1 MRFKIP
7 RTWITAFLVVL
18 GVVVLSVAIWCNP
31 ISAQEGQENAENFPV
46 PVEQAGEGDAVQPA
60 AAGPVSVLEIN
71 VTDEDGSTRVEIIL
85 SGNASSSNS
94 FFLSDPLRLVVDIEG
109 AFLTS
114 RPDPIPVGD
123 GIINQVRVG
132 QFNPTVVRIVFDLE
146 RVASYT
152 IVQTEDKP
160 DVLTICF
167 PKRVTGVNF
176 FDRDGRAEVV
186 IFGEGE
192 LEFETLSLLD
202 PPRIVVDLPGAVLA
216 SDATEIPVSHAQV
229 SSVRASQFEPDKV
242 RVVVDLAKPSTYS
255 VYTSSKRPGE
265 IIVNLGCR
273 ILGASFVVNEKSTIV
288 DVMTTGDP
296 EVEYM
301 LLSSPTRL
309 VMDFQNSILDTT
321 EREIPVGDGVVERIR
336 LAQHSPMTVR
346 VVLDLNYYTGHLA
359 AVDSAEKKAR
369 VEVYRSSVANKVI
382 AIDPGH
388 GGVDPGAIGPTGLK
402 EKDVVLDIA
411 KRVAA
416 ELEAKGARVVMT
428 RSEDVTVAL
437 PDRVQIAQDAGA
449 DAFVSIHANAARN
462 RDSTGTETL
471 YSGTMT
477 LSRVL
482 AESVQAA
489 LVNRIQQVDRG
500 ARERNDLLVIREAQ
514 CPACLVE
521 VVFMSNYTEELM
533 LLDPAFRQKAA
544 EGIAAGVMSFFGF
557 HEAREAEVGD
567 TAQTGDDVAEDAGE
581 EGQGTEA
588 LTLPVQEDI
597 GPEESEPVGE
607 LPYADH
613 PWFKNYSRLGEPVA
627 GIV

>member
-1 MRFKIP
+1 M
-7 RTWITAFLVVL
+7 
-18 GVVVLSVAIWCNP
+18 
-31 ISAQEGQENAENFPV
+31 
-46 PVEQAGEGDAVQPA
+46 
-60 AAGPVSVLEIN
+60 
-71 VTDEDGSTRVEIIL
+71 
-85 SGNASSSNS
+85 
-94 FFLSDPLRLVVDIEG
+94 
-109 AFLTS
+109 
-114 RPDPIPVGD
+114 
-123 GIINQVRVG
+123 
-132 QFNPTVVRIVFDLE
+132 
-146 RVASYT
+146 
-152 IVQTEDKP
+152 
-160 DVLTICF
+160 
-167 PKRVTGVNF
+167 
-176 FDRDGRAEVV
+176 
-186 IFGEGE
+186 
-192 LEFETLSLLD
+192 
-202 PPRIVVDLPGAVLA
+202 
-216 SDATEIPVSHAQV
+216 
-229 SSVRASQFEPDKV
+229 
-242 RVVVDLAKPSTYS
+242 
-255 VYTSSKRPGE
+255 
-265 IIVNLGCR
+265 
-273 ILGASFVVNEKSTIV
+273 
-288 DVMTTGDP
+288 
-296 EVEYM
+296 
-301 LLSSPTRL
+301 
-309 VMDFQNSILDTT
+309 
-321 EREIPVGDGVVERIR
+321 GDGVVERIR

>member
-31 ISAQEGQENAENFPV
+31 ISAQEGQENVENFPV

-273 ILGASFVVNEKSTIV
+273 I
-288 DVMTTGDP
+288 DVYKRQLMRRRCG
-296 EVEYM
+296 
-301 LLSSPTRL
+301 LS
-309 VMDFQNSILDTT
+309 I
-321 EREIPVGDGVVERIR
+321 
-336 LAQHSPMTVR
+336 
-346 VVLDLNYYTGHLA
+346 
-359 AVDSAEKKAR
+359 
-369 VEVYRSSVANKVI
+369 
-382 AIDPGH
+382 
-388 GGVDPGAIGPTGLK
+388 TGLT
-402 EKDVVLDIA
+402 L
-411 KRVAA
+411 
-416 ELEAKGARVVMT
+416 M
-428 RSEDVTVAL
+428 
-437 PDRVQIAQDAGA
+437 
-449 DAFVSIHANAARN
+449 
-462 RDSTGTETL
+462 ST
-471 YSGTMT
+471 
-477 LSRVL
+477 
-482 AESVQAA
+482 SVK
-489 LVNRIQQVDRG
+489 
-500 ARERNDLLVIREAQ
+500 
-514 CPACLVE
+514 
-521 VVFMSNYTEELM
+521 S
-533 LLDPAFRQKAA
+533 
-544 EGIAAGVMSFFGF
+544 
-557 HEAREAEVGD
+557 
-567 TAQTGDDVAEDAGE
+567 
-581 EGQGTEA
+581 
-588 LTLPVQEDI
+588 LT
-597 GPEESEPVGE
+597 
-607 LPYADH
+607 
-613 PWFKNYSRLGEPVA
+613 
-627 GIV
+627 